1 MEIKKRTLYGN
12 ALGTQEI
19 IDLADI
25 FARNIDKGDI
35 ILMDGPLGIGKTFF
49 SRAIINAR
57 FLIDNL
63 EIEEVPS
70 PTFSIIQEYDLRY
83 FSILHLDLYRLENEK
98 DLFELGI
105 PDIFDENVIIL
116 EWPDLI
122 KNFLPSRFLSVSLFQ
137 HNNAKNSRNIEL
149 KFFGE
154 GWENIYKSLTKLFKN
169 RVLLS

>member
-1 MEIKKRTLYGN
+1 MEIKKRTIYGN

-25 FARNIDKGDI
+25 FAKNIDKGDI

-57 FLIDNL
+57 CLMDNL

-83 FSILHLDLYRLENEK
+83 FSILHLDLYRLENET

-105 PDIFDENVIIL
+105 PDIFDQNVIIL
-116 EWPDLI
+116 EWPDLVR
-122 KNFLPSRFLSVSLFQ
+122 NFLPSRFLSVSLFQ
-137 HNNAKNSRNIEL
+137 HNNAENSRNIEV

-154 GWENIYKSLTKLFKN
+154 GWENIYKSLIKMF
-169 RVLLS
+169 

>member
-1 MEIKKRTLYGN
+1 MEIKKRTLYGD
-12 ALGTQEI
+12 ALGAKEI

-25 FARNIDKGDI
+25 FAKNIDKGDI

-57 FLIDNL
+57 CLMDNL
-63 EIEEVPS
+63 EIKEVPS

-83 FSILHLDLYRLENEK
+83 FSIFHLDLYRLENET

-122 KNFLPSRFLSVSLFQ
+122 KNFLPSRFLSVSLFR
-137 HNNAKNSRNIEL
+137 HNNAENSRNIEL

-154 GWENIYKSLTKLFKN
+154 GWENIYKSVVKMF
-169 RVLLS
+169 

>member
-25 FARNIDKGDI
+25 FAKNIDKGDI
-35 ILMDGPLGIGKTFF
+35 ILMNGPLGIGKTFF

-57 FLIDNL
+57 LLMDNL

-83 FSILHLDLYRLENEK
+83 FTILHLDLYRLENET

-137 HNNAKNSRNIEL
+137 NNTGENSRNIQL

-154 GWENIYKSLTKLFKN
+154 GWENIYKSLIRMF
-169 RVLLS
+169 

>member
-1 MEIKKRTLYGN
+1 MEIKKRTIYGN

-25 FARNIDKGDI
+25 FAKNIDKGDI

-57 FLIDNL
+57 CLMDNL

-83 FSILHLDLYRLENEK
+83 FSIFHLDLYRLESET

-122 KNFLPSRFLSVSLFQ
+122 KNFLPSRFLSVSLSQ
-137 HNNAKNSRNIEL
+137 HNNAENSRNIEL

-154 GWENIYKSLTKLFKN
+154 GWENIYKSLLKMF
-169 RVLLS
+169 

>member
-25 FARNIDKGDI
+25 FAKNIDKGDI

-57 FLIDNL
+57 CLMDNL
-63 EIEEVPS
+63 EIKEVPS

-83 FSILHLDLYRLENEK
+83 FSIFHLDLYRLENET

-137 HNNAKNSRNIEL
+137 HNNARNSRNIEL
-149 KFFGE
+149 QFFGE
-154 GWENIYKSLTKLFKN
+154 GWENIYKSLIKMF
-169 RVLLS
+169 

>member
-25 FARNIDKGDI
+25 FAKNIDKGDI

-57 FLIDNL
+57 CLMDNL
-63 EIEEVPS
+63 EIKEVPS

-83 FSILHLDLYRLENEK
+83 FSIFHLDLYRLENET

-137 HNNAKNSRNIEL
+137 HNNAENSRNIEL

-154 GWENIYKSLTKLFKN
+154 GWENIYKSLIKMF
-169 RVLLS
+169 

>member
-12 ALGTQEI
+12 ALVTKEI

-25 FARNIDKGDI
+25 FAKNIDKGDI

-57 FLIDNL
+57 CLMDNL
-63 EIEEVPS
+63 EIKEIPS

-83 FSILHLDLYRLENEK
+83 FSIFHLDLYRLENET

-137 HNNAKNSRNIEL
+137 HNNAENSRNIEL

>member
-12 ALGTQEI
+12 ALGKQEI

-25 FARNIDKGDI
+25 FAKNIDKGDI

-57 FLIDNL
+57 CLMDNL
-63 EIEEVPS
+63 EIKEVPS

-83 FSILHLDLYRLENEK
+83 FSIFHLDLYRLENET

-105 PDIFDENVIIL
+105 PDMFDENVIIL

-137 HNNAKNSRNIEL
+137 HNNAENSRNIEL

-154 GWENIYKSLTKLFKN
+154 GWENIYKSLTKIF
-169 RVLLS
+169 

>member
-1 MEIKKRTLYGN
+1 MELKKRTLYGN
-12 ALGTQEI
+12 ALGTKEI

-25 FARNIDKGDI
+25 FAKNIDKGDI

-57 FLIDNL
+57 CLIDNL

-70 PTFSIIQEYDLRY
+70 PTFSIIQAYNLRY
-83 FSILHLDLYRLENEK
+83 FSILHLDLYRLEDEA

-105 PDIFDENVIIL
+105 PDIFDQNVIIL

-122 KNFLPSRFLSVSLFQ
+122 KNFLPSKFLSVSLSQ
-137 HNNAKNSRNIEL
+137 HNNAENSRNIEL

-154 GWENIYKSLTKLFKN
+154 GWENIYKSLAKIF
-169 RVLLS
+169 

>member
-25 FARNIDKGDI
+25 FAKNIDKGDI
-35 ILMDGPLGIGKTFF
+35 ILMNGPLGIGKTFF

-57 FLIDNL
+57 CLMDNL
-63 EIEEVPS
+63 EIKEIPS

-83 FSILHLDLYRLENEK
+83 FTILHLDLYRLENET

-137 HNNAKNSRNIEL
+137 NNTGENSRNIQL

-154 GWENIYKSLTKLFKN
+154 GWENIYKSLIRMF
-169 RVLLS
+169 

>member
-1 MEIKKRTLYGN
+1 MVIKKRILSVN
-12 ALGTQEI
+12 ALGKKALMNVAEI
-19 IDLADI
+19 LAK
-25 FARNIDKGDI
+25 NIERGDI
-35 ILMDGPLGIGKTFF
+35 ILLDGPLGIGKTFF

-57 FLIDNL
+57 CLIDNL

-70 PTFSIIQEYDLRY
+70 PTFSIIQAYNLRY
-83 FSILHLDLYRLENEK
+83 FSILHLDLYRLEDEA

-122 KNFLPSRFLSVSLFQ
+122 KNLLPSRFLSVSLLQ
-137 HNNAKNSRNIEL
+137 NNTAENSRNIQL

-154 GWENIYKSLTKLFKN
+154 GWENIYKSLIRMF
-169 RVLLS
+169 

>member
-1 MEIKKRTLYGN
+1 MEIKKRTLQGN
-12 ALGTQEI
+12 ALGKKDI
-19 IDLADI
+19 MDLAEI
-25 FARNIDKGDI
+25 FAKNIDKGDI

-57 FLIDNL
+57 CLIDKL

-70 PTFSIIQEYDLRY
+70 PTFSIIQGYDLRY
-83 FSILHLDLYRLENEK
+83 FSILHLDLYRIENET

-105 PDIFDENVIIL
+105 PDIFDENIVII
-116 EWPDLI
+116 EWSDLI

-137 HNNAKNSRNIEL
+137 NNTAGNLRNIQL

-154 GWENIYKSLTKLFKN
+154 GWENIYKSLIRMF
-169 RVLLS
+169 

>member
-25 FARNIDKGDI
+25 FAKNIDKGDI

-57 FLIDNL
+57 CLMDNL
-63 EIEEVPS
+63 EIEEIPS

-83 FSILHLDLYRLENEK
+83 FSILHLDLYRLENET
-98 DLFELGI
+98 DLFEIGI

-122 KNFLPSRFLSVSLFQ
+122 RNFLPCRFLSVSLFQ
-137 HNNAKNSRNIEL
+137 HKNAENSRNIEL

-154 GWENIYKSLTKLFKN
+154 GWENIYNSLIKMF
-169 RVLLS
+169 

>member
-12 ALGTQEI
+12 ALGKQEI

-25 FARNIDKGDI
+25 FAKNIDKGDI

-57 FLIDNL
+57 CLMDNL
-63 EIEEVPS
+63 EIKEVPS

-83 FSILHLDLYRLENEK
+83 FSILHLDLYRLENET
-98 DLFELGI
+98 DLFEIGI

-137 HNNAKNSRNIEL
+137 HNNAENSRNIEL

-154 GWENIYKSLTKLFKN
+154 GWENIYKSLTKIF
-169 RVLLS
+169 

>member
-1 MEIKKRTLYGN
+1 MEIKKRTIYGN

-25 FARNIDKGDI
+25 FAKNIDKGDI

-57 FLIDNL
+57 CLMDNL

-70 PTFSIIQEYDLRY
+70 PTFSIIQEYDLRN
-83 FSILHLDLYRLENEK
+83 FSILHLDLYRLENET

-137 HNNAKNSRNIEL
+137 HNNAENSRNIEL

-154 GWENIYKSLTKLFKN
+154 GWENIYKSLIKMF
-169 RVLLS
+169 

>member
-1 MEIKKRTLYGN
+1 
-12 ALGTQEI
+12 
-19 IDLADI
+19 
-25 FARNIDKGDI
+25 
-35 ILMDGPLGIGKTFF
+35 MDGPLGIGKTFF

-57 FLIDNL
+57 CLMDNL

-83 FSILHLDLYRLENEK
+83 FSILHLDLYRLENET

-137 HNNAKNSRNIEL
+137 HNNAENSRNIEL

-154 GWENIYKSLTKLFKN
+154 GWENIYKSLIKMF
-169 RVLLS
+169 

>member
-25 FARNIDKGDI
+25 FAKNIDKGDI

-57 FLIDNL
+57 CLMDNL
-63 EIEEVPS
+63 EIKEVPS

-83 FSILHLDLYRLENEK
+83 FTIFHLDLYKLEKET

-137 HNNAKNSRNIEL
+137 NNNAENSRNIEL
-149 KFFGE
+149 TFFGE
-154 GWENIYKSLTKLFKN
+154 GWENIYKSLIKMF
-169 RVLLS
+169 

>member
-12 ALGTQEI
+12 ALGKQEI

-25 FARNIDKGDI
+25 FAKNIDKGDI

-57 FLIDNL
+57 CLMDNL
-63 EIEEVPS
+63 EIKEVPS

-83 FSILHLDLYRLENEK
+83 FSIFHLDLYRLENET

-122 KNFLPSRFLSVSLFQ
+122 KNFLPSRFLSVSFFQ
-137 HNNAKNSRNIEL
+137 HNNAENSRNIEL

-154 GWENIYKSLTKLFKN
+154 GWENIYKSLIKMF
-169 RVLLS
+169 

>member
-1 MEIKKRTLYGN
+1 MELKKRSLYGN
-12 ALGTQEI
+12 ALGTKEI

-25 FARNIDKGDI
+25 FAKNIDKGDI

-83 FSILHLDLYRLENEK
+83 FSILHLDLYRLENQT

-137 HNNAKNSRNIEL
+137 HNNAENSRNIEL

-154 GWENIYKSLTKLFKN
+154 GWENIYKSLIKIF
-169 RVLLS
+169 

>member
-19 IDLADI
+19 IHLADI
-25 FARNIDKGDI
+25 FAKNIDKGDI
-35 ILMDGPLGIGKTFF
+35 ILMDGPLGVGKTFF

-57 FLIDNL
+57 CSMDNL

-83 FSILHLDLYRLENEK
+83 FSILHLDLYRLENET

-105 PDIFDENVIIL
+105 PDIFDQNAVSYTHL
-116 EWPDLI
+116 T
-122 KNFLPSRFLSVSLFQ
+122 LPTIYSV
-137 HNNAKNSRNIEL
+137 
-149 KFFGE
+149 
-154 GWENIYKSLTKLFKN
+154 
-169 RVLLS
+169 

>member
-1 MEIKKRTLYGN
+1 MEIKKRTLYRSE
-12 ALGTQEI
+12 LGKQEI
-19 IDLADI
+19 IDLAYI
-25 FARNIDKGDI
+25 FAKNIDKGDI

-57 FLIDNL
+57 FLMDNL

-83 FSILHLDLYRLENEK
+83 FSILHLDLYRLKNET

-105 PDIFDENVIIL
+105 PDIFDQNVIIL

-122 KNFLPSRFLSVSLFQ
+122 RNFLPSRFLSVSLFQ
-137 HNNAKNSRNIEL
+137 HKNAENSRNIEL

-154 GWENIYKSLTKLFKN
+154 GWENIYKSLIKMF
-169 RVLLS
+169 

>member
-1 MEIKKRTLYGN
+1 MELKKRTLYGN
-12 ALGTQEI
+12 ALGTKEI

-25 FARNIDKGDI
+25 FAKNIDKGDI

-57 FLIDNL
+57 CLMDNF

-83 FSILHLDLYRLENEK
+83 FSILHLDLVRLENET

-122 KNFLPSRFLSVSLFQ
+122 KKFLPSRFLSVSFFQ
-137 HNNAKNSRNIEL
+137 HNNTKNSRNIEL

-154 GWENIYKSLTKLFKN
+154 GWENIYKPLVRML
-169 RVLLS
+169 